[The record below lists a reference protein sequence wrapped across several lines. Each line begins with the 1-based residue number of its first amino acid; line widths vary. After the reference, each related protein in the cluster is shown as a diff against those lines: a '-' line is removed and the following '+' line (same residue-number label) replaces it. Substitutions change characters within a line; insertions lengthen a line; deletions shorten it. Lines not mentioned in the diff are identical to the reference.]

1 MQWGF
6 FVPHSKRKKSN
17 CIYSFMLTFL
27 NFYTFLTIIVSG
39 VVFWQV
45 FPVCM
50 IIELRAQSSCS
61 LLWFFIEW
69 QLGLFFK
76 KLICFICKNL
86 SSWPFDSNYGRS
98 NRVNP
103 TAKEKSIADYVEV
116 PSYSEFY
123 DLLHIIFGLNGIK
136 ACFTRLHPPGVC
148 PQTCA
153 KWLPYFSRPDHPGIQ
168 IMS

>member
-1 MQWGF
+1 MNIFKFLYIFDNHSQWC
-6 FVPHSKRKKSN
+6 S
-17 CIYSFMLTFL
+17 ILTSFSSMHD
-27 NFYTFLTIIVSG
+27 Y
-39 VVFWQV
+39 
-45 FPVCM
+45 
-50 IIELRAQSSCS
+50 RAQSSCS
-61 LLWFFIEW
+61 LLWYFIEW

-136 ACFTRLHPPGVC
+136 ACFTRLHPPGFC
-148 PQTCA
+148 PETCT
-153 KWLPYFSRPDHPGIQ
+153 KWLPHFSRPDHPGI
-168 IMS
+168 SDHVSETS